1 VRDIDKLRN
10 IPMIHILKK
19 LNIEAIEKKKEQY
32 WFIVKWRDERTASV
46 KCEGNLYY
54 DFGEGCGGNTI
65 DFIMKHF
72 SINFLHAVKWLRSES
87 TSFSF
92 DPPKQNSFS
101 KLEKKKSYCINNV
114 QQLQNHI
121 LIDYLNTRKLN
132 IEVCKRYLVEVYY
145 KVNEKKYF
153 GVGFKTNRGS
163 YEIRN
168 KYAKLALGQKWFT
181 WINNGHK
188 SIIVLESWS
197 DFIALIILYPKCEKS
212 KDFLVLNSL
221 SMLSK
226 ADEVLN
232 IYSEILFALDNDN
245 AGSNATEKCLKKW
258 NTDKLYSKDIRY
270 LFNGFKDVNEYL
282 TYKSIKTQRSIY
294 IKV

>member
-1 VRDIDKLRN
+1 
-10 IPMIHILKK
+10 MIHILKK

-32 WFIVKWRDERTASV
+32 WFKAKWRNERTASV
-46 KCEGNLYY
+46 KCEGNLFY
-54 DFGEGCGGNTI
+54 DFGDYSGGNTI

-72 SINFLHAVKWLRSES
+72 SFDFVQAVKWLRSES
-87 TSFSF
+87 VFFSF

-101 KLEKKKSYCINNV
+101 ELKKKKSYCIDNV

-121 LIDYLNTRKLN
+121 LIDYLNNRKLN

-145 KVNEKKYF
+145 TVNEKKYF
-153 GVGFKTNRGS
+153 GVGFKTNKGS

-181 WINNGHK
+181 WINNTNK

-197 DFIALIILYPKCEKS
+197 DFISLLTLYPKCEES

-226 ADEVLN
+226 ADQVLSV
-232 IYSEILFALDNDN
+232 YPELLFLLDGDN
-245 AGSNATEKCLKKW
+245 AGANATEKCLKKW
-258 NTDKLYSKDIRY
+258 SVIKSSVKDIRY
-270 LFNGFKDVNEYL
+270 LFDGYKDLNEYL
-282 TYKSIKTQRSIY
+282 MYKSTKI
-294 IKV
+294 

>member
-1 VRDIDKLRN
+1 
-10 IPMIHILKK
+10 M
-19 LNIEAIEKKKEQY
+19 
-32 WFIVKWRDERTASV
+32 F
-46 KCEGNLYY
+46 
-54 DFGEGCGGNTI
+54 F
-65 DFIMKHF
+65 
-72 SINFLHAVKWLRSES
+72 
-87 TSFSF
+87 FSF
-92 DPPKQNSFS
+92 DPPKQSFFS
-101 KLEKKKSYCINNV
+101 GMKKKKSYSIDRI
-114 QQLQNHI
+114 QPLQNHI
-121 LIDYLNTRKLN
+121 LVDYLTIRKLN

-145 KVNEKKYF
+145 TVNEKKYF
-153 GVGFKTNRGS
+153 GVGFRTNKGS

-181 WINNGHK
+181 WINNSHK

-197 DFIALIILYPKCEKS
+197 DFISLITLYPKCEKS

-232 IYSEILFALDNDN
+232 IYPEILFALDNDN

-258 NTDKLYSKDIRY
+258 SVIKPSVKDIRY
-270 LFNGFKDVNEYL
+270 LFDGYKDLNEHL
-282 TYKSIKTQRSIY
+282 MYKGIKTQRSIC

>member
-1 VRDIDKLRN
+1 
-10 IPMIHILKK
+10 MIHVLRK

-32 WFIVKWRDERTASV
+32 WFKAKWRTERTASV

-54 DFGEGCGGNTI
+54 DFGDASGGNTI

-72 SINFLHAVKWLRSES
+72 SIDFVQAVKWLRKES
-87 TSFSF
+87 NSFSF
-92 DPPKQNSFS
+92 DPPKQKSFS
-101 KLEKKKSYCINNV
+101 KLEKKKSYCIDNV

-145 KVNEKKYF
+145 RVNEKKYF
-153 GVGFKTNRGS
+153 GVGFKTNKGS

-188 SIIVLESWS
+188 SIIVLESFS
-197 DFIALIILYPKCEKS
+197 DFIAIITLYPKCEKS

-232 IYSEILFALDNDN
+232 NYPDISFALDNDSV
-245 AGSNATEKCLKKW
+245 GSNATEKCLKKW
-258 NTDKLYSKDIRY
+258 NTDKSSSRDIRF
-270 LFNGFKDVNEYL
+270 LFDGFKDVNEFL
-282 TYKSIKTQRSIY
+282 MYKNT
-294 IKV
+294 KV

>member
-1 VRDIDKLRN
+1 MFQVLR
-10 IPMIHILKK
+10 K

-32 WFIVKWRDERTASV
+32 WFKAKWRDENTASV
-46 KCEGNLYY
+46 KCEGSLFY

-65 DFIMKHF
+65 DFIMKYF
-72 SINFLHAVKWLRSES
+72 SIDFVQAVKWLRSENN
-87 TSFSF
+87 SFSF

-101 KLEKKKSYCINNV
+101 ELKKKKSYCIDNV
-114 QQLQNHI
+114 QPLQNHI
-121 LIDYLNTRKLN
+121 LIDYLKSRRLN

-145 KVNEKKYF
+145 RVNEKKYF
-153 GVGFKTNRGS
+153 GVGFKTNKGS

-181 WINNGHK
+181 WIKNGYK

-197 DFIALIILYPKCEKS
+197 DFISLITLYPNCEKS

-226 ADEVLN
+226 ADEVL
-232 IYSEILFALDNDN
+232 ISYPEILFALDKDN

-258 NTDKLYSKDIRY
+258 DTDVSSSKDIRY
-270 LFNGFKDVNEYL
+270 LFDGFKDINEYL
-282 TYKSIKTQRSIY
+282 IYKET
-294 IKV
+294 KV

>member
-1 VRDIDKLRN
+1 
-10 IPMIHILKK
+10 MIHVLRK

-32 WFIVKWRDERTASV
+32 WFKAKWRTERTASV

-54 DFGEGCGGNTI
+54 DFGDASGGNTI
-65 DFIMKHF
+65 DFIMKHS
-72 SINFLHAVKWLRSES
+72 SIDFVQAVKWLRKES

-92 DPPKQNSFS
+92 DLPKQISFS
-101 KLEKKKSYCINNV
+101 EHKKKKSYCINNV

-145 KVNEKKYF
+145 TVNEKKYF
-153 GVGFKTNRGS
+153 GVGFKTNKGS

-181 WINNGHK
+181 WINNGQS

-197 DFIALIILYPKCEKS
+197 DFIALITLYPKCEKS

-245 AGSNATEKCLKKW
+245 AASKISEKCLKKW
-258 NTDKLYSKDIRY
+258 NTDKFSSRDIRY
-270 LFNGFKDVNEYL
+270 LFDGFKDVNEYL
-282 TYKSIKTQRSIY
+282 IYKNT
-294 IKV
+294 KV

>member
-1 VRDIDKLRN
+1 
-10 IPMIHILKK
+10 MIHILKK

-32 WFIVKWRDERTASV
+32 WFKAKWRNERTASV
-46 KCEGNLYY
+46 KCEGNLFY
-54 DFGEGCGGNTI
+54 DFGDSNGGNTI

-72 SINFLHAVKWLRSES
+72 SIDFVKAVKWLRKES

-101 KLEKKKSYCINNV
+101 ELKKKKSYCIDNV

-145 KVNEKKYF
+145 TVNEKKYF
-153 GVGFKTNRGS
+153 GVGFKTNKGS

-181 WINNGHK
+181 WINNTNK

-197 DFIALIILYPKCEKS
+197 DFISLLTLYPKCEES

-226 ADEVLN
+226 ADQVLN
-232 IYSEILFALDNDN
+232 VYPELLFLLDGDN
-245 AGSNATEKCLKKW
+245 AGANATEKCLKKW
-258 NTDKLYSKDIRY
+258 SVIKSSVKDIRY
-270 LFNGFKDVNEYL
+270 LFDGYKDLNEYL
-282 TYKSIKTQRSIY
+282 MYKSTKI
-294 IKV
+294 

>member
-1 VRDIDKLRN
+1 
-10 IPMIHILKK
+10 MIQVLKK
-19 LNIEAIEKKKEQY
+19 LNIETIEKKKEQY
-32 WFIVKWRDERTASV
+32 WFKAKWRKERTASV

-72 SINFLHAVKWLRSES
+72 SIDFVQAVKWLRSES
-87 TSFSF
+87 NSFSF
-92 DPPKQNSFS
+92 DPPKQKSFS
-101 KLEKKKSYCINNV
+101 KLKKKKSYCIDSV
-114 QQLQNHI
+114 QKLQNHI

-145 KVNEKKYF
+145 TVNEKKYF
-153 GVGFKTNRGS
+153 GVGFRTNKGS

-168 KYAKLALGQKWFT
+168 KYAKLALGQKWFK
-181 WINNGHK
+181 WINNSHK

-197 DFIALIILYPKCEKS
+197 DFISLITLYPKCEKL

-226 ADEVLN
+226 TDEVLSV
-232 IYSEILFALDNDN
+232 YPEILFALDNDS

-258 NTDKLYSKDIRY
+258 NTDKFSSKDIRN
-270 LFNGFKDVNEYL
+270 LFDGFKDLNEYL
-282 TYKSIKTQRSIY
+282 MYKSKKI
-294 IKV
+294 